1 MADYEDITII
11 GNLGRDPEM
20 RYLPDGTAVT
30 NFSMAVNRK
39 KKDAQEVTHWF
50 RVTVWGK
57 LAEPCNEYLHK
68 SSKVLVAGAL
78 IADEQTGGPV
88 VFERKDG
95 SKGAAF
101 EINARTVLFLDRAS
115 DNAGEGQSAQH
126 TSKRRPASE
135 DDYGDVPF

>member
-1 MADYEDITII
+1 MSDYEDITIV

-20 RYLPDGTAVT
+20 RYLPDGSPVT

-50 RVTVWGK
+50 RITVWGK

-78 IADEQTGGPV
+78 LADEATGGPK
-88 VFERKDG
+88 VFTRDDG
-95 SKGAAF
+95 SSGASF
-101 EINARTVLFLDRAS
+101 EINARTVLFLDRKS
-115 DNAGEGQSAQH
+115 DQPQDGQRQTTRRAAP
-126 TSKRRPASE
+126 SKE
-135 DDYGDVPF
+135 DDDDDMPF